1 MPTAFRPM
9 REDYDSLPRVA
20 DVAWGLGLRP
30 CDLTPDESGQ
40 AQPGRGGM
48 SVVSGIDGL
57 RRRVAKKKFPP
68 TLVPERLHKRVPG
81 AIGSNDIRV
90 FCVGEG
96 SFERGTVTE
105 QVVLE
110 PDRDDHGTMQPSG
123 AMEITVFKE
132 ALIATRSLWRDGE
145 SDV

>member
-9 REDYDSLPRVA
+9 KEDDDSLPRVA
-20 DVAWGLGLRP
+20 DSAWGLGLRP
-30 CDLTPDESGQ
+30 RDLTPDEAGH
-40 AQPGRGGM
+40 AQPGCGGM
-48 SVVSGIDGL
+48 SAVSGIDGL
-57 RRRVAKKKFPP
+57 RRRVAKRRFPP
-68 TLVPERLHKRVPG
+68 TLVPQRLHERVPG

-96 SFERGTVTE
+96 HFERGAVTE

-110 PDRDDHGTMQPSG
+110 PDRDDHGTMQPSVP
-123 AMEITVFKE
+123 MEINVFKA

-145 SDV
+145 GEE

>member
-9 REDYDSLPRVA
+9 KEDADSLPQVA
-20 DVAWGLGLRP
+20 DFAWGLGLRP
-30 CDLTPDESGQ
+30 RDLTPDEAGQ

-57 RRRVAKKKFPP
+57 RRRVAKKRFPP

-81 AIGSNDIRV
+81 AIGSKEIRV

-96 SFERGTVTE
+96 RFERGAVAE

-110 PDRDDHGTMQPSG
+110 PDKDDHGTMQPSI

-145 SDV
+145 SNS

>member
-9 REDYDSLPRVA
+9 KEDDDSLPRVA
-20 DVAWGLGLRP
+20 DFAWGLGLRP
-30 CDLTPDESGQ
+30 CDLTPDEAGQ

-57 RRRVAKKKFPP
+57 RRRVARKRFPP
-68 TLVPERLHKRVPG
+68 TLVPERLHERVPG
-81 AIGSNDIRV
+81 AIGSNEIRV

-96 SFERGTVTE
+96 RFERGAVTE

-110 PDRDDHGTMQPSG
+110 PDRDDHGTMQPSM

-145 SDV
+145 SDA